1 MMTAD
6 RRFRRRERLRLR
18 NDFAHVYTRR
28 CRAGDGKLLVY
39 VVRTDLDV
47 SRLGMSVG
55 RRAGDAVRRN
65 RIRRRLR
72 EAFRLSKASM
82 PKGLDIVCVAG
93 AATADCDYDMGLA
106 LTTLVKKAAQRLES
120 TDC

>member
-1 MMTAD
+1 MTAD

-39 VVRTDLDV
+39 VARNDLDL
-47 SRLGMSVG
+47 SRLGMSVS
-55 RRAGDAVRRN
+55 RRAGNAVRRN

-72 EAFRLSKASM
+72 EAFRLSRASI
-82 PKGLDIVCVAG
+82 PQGLDIICVAG
-93 AATADCDYDMGLA
+93 AATAHGDYDMALA

-120 TDC
+120 TDG

>member
-1 MMTAD
+1 MTAD

-39 VVRTDLDV
+39 VARNDLDV

-82 PKGLDIVCVAG
+82 PQGLDIVCVAG